1 MNIET
6 FVQIASL
13 LCFFLYIERRITTL
27 ETKME
32 FIIKKLKKMENR
44 ND

>member
-6 FVQIASL
+6 FVQISSL
-13 LCFFLYIERRITTL
+13 LVFFLYIERRITRL

-32 FIIKKLKKMENR
+32 SIIEKLKKKENK